1 MKLRT
6 IIFWLHLVAG
16 VFAGIVVFIMSITGV
31 ALTYQKQMT
40 EWADRAYWPASS
52 STPAAGINRLPVA
65 ELIAKA
71 QQAQPEARPAA
82 ITFYSDPSAPA
93 MVTAPPRQNVFVDRY
108 TGATV
113 VAGSTAMRRFFR
125 VATDWHRYLGAA
137 GDSRPLGKA
146 ITGASNVA
154 FLFIVC
160 SGVYLWWPRSWTPQA
175 VRSVTWFKK
184 GLNGK
189 ARDFN
194 WHNVFGF
201 WSAIP
206 LFFVVLSATVISVPW
221 ASRMVYRIAG
231 SPEPARN
238 NAQQRGANNGLQN
251 GALDLDHI
259 DELLASAELQAS
271 GWRTINLRLPAASDR
286 QVTFAIDRSFGGR
299 PQMRST
305 LVFDKTTGEIVR
317 SQTFDDQT
325 AGERARSWMRF
336 VHTGEFYG
344 VAGQTIAGIASAAG
358 AILVFTGLSLA
369 VRRLF
374 AWTAKRNRPSL
385 TVPAGAALG
394 AVYDRAHFT
403 DSGKDARS

>member
-1 MKLRT
+1 MKLRR

-40 EWADRAYWPASS
+40 EWADRAYWPATP
-52 STPAAGINRLPVA
+52 STSATRVTHLPVA
-65 ELIAKA
+65 KLIAKA
-71 QQAQPEARPAA
+71 EQAQPEARPTA

-93 MVTAPPRQNVFVDRY
+93 VVTAPPGQNVFVDRY

-113 VAGSTAMRRFFR
+113 LAGSTVMRRFFR
-125 VATDWHRYLGAA
+125 LATDWHRYLGAT
-137 GDSRPLGKA
+137 GDGRPSGKA
-146 ITGASNVA
+146 ITGACNVA
-154 FLFIVC
+154 FLFIVI
-160 SGVYLWWPRSWTPQA
+160 SGIYLWWPRSWAFQS

-184 GLNGK
+184 GLNGR

-206 LFFVVLSATVISVPW
+206 LFFVVLSATVISYPW

-231 SPEPARN
+231 SPEPVRN
-238 NAQQRGANNGLQN
+238 NAQQRGAGNTQPN
-251 GALDLDHI
+251 ATLDLHQI
-259 DELLASAELQAS
+259 DALLASAEVHAP
-271 GWRTINLRLPAASDR
+271 GWRTINLRLPTTSDR
-286 QVTFAIDRSFGGR
+286 QVTFAVDKSFGGR

-317 SQTFDDQT
+317 SQTFNDQT

-358 AILVFTGLSLA
+358 AMLVFTGLALA
-369 VRRLF
+369 VRRLL
-374 AWTAKRNRPSL
+374 AWNARRSRGCL
-385 TVPAGAALG
+385 TVPAGDAVG
-394 AVYDRAHFT
+394 AVNE
-403 DSGKDARS
+403 SGRMRIL